1 MRECVNWIRL
11 HIVLLCVPTTHNN
24 TTDTRTSSTSHIIP
38 NPPVP
43 PVCSS
48 QIMSA
53 HQIRVPTVLV
63 LLLAQFAQLSRGGI
77 VASNDLRHAAAIAS
91 LNDIPHSDVHVV
103 PSTVRTKSTAE
114 DDGSDSAAYVLQ
126 ETWDVDNSAGNCRQW
141 NRQTNSHLSYSY
153 L

>member
-1 MRECVNWIRL
+1 
-11 HIVLLCVPTTHNN
+11 
-24 TTDTRTSSTSHIIP
+24 
-38 NPPVP
+38 
-43 PVCSS
+43 
-48 QIMSA
+48 MSA

-77 VASNDLRHAAAIAS
+77 VASTDLRHAAAIAS
-91 LNDIPHSDVHVV
+91 LNDIPHSDVL
-103 PSTVRTKSTAE
+103 PSTVRTKSTVE

-126 ETWDVDNSAGNCRQW
+126 ETWDVDNSAGNCRRW